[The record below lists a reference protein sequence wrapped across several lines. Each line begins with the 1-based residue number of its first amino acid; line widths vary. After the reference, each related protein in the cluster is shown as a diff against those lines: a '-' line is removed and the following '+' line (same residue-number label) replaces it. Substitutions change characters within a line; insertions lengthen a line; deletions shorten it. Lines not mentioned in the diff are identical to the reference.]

1 MEQKSFSLGM
11 RHHTEWNDS
20 GLPITICGF
29 LASTRACVIMS
40 MPPTTTA
47 EKRIALPNSVFLG
60 RVVYKGPGEL
70 VNWTTAKEHSRVL
83 IALFLGSTYLF
94 CSKYIINKEL
104 H

>member
-1 MEQKSFSLGM
+1 M
-11 RHHTEWNDS
+11 EWNDG

-60 RVVYKGPGEL
+60 RVSIKGQ
-70 VNWTTAKEHSRVL
+70 VNWATAKEHS
-83 IALFLGSTYLF
+83 
-94 CSKYIINKEL
+94 
-104 H
+104 